1 MPTTTPPATASRGRH
16 LALVLVALLVLA
28 FNLRPAA
35 VSIGPVLGQLQHDLG
50 MNDTVAGVLT
60 ALPSLCFAGFGAL
73 APLLARRIGLTRAV
87 LMASVLIVA
96 GQVARALVSSPWMFL
111 LLSAV
116 ALSGMATANVLL
128 PSLVKTHFPERIGLV
143 TALYSVSMTIGLTLA
158 GMLVV
163 PTADAVGGWRNAFLI
178 GSGVAAVAI
187 IPWAILSTNRTQ
199 VVTSDTS
206 PHIALGRV
214 ARTRLGWVMAL
225 FFAIQSAMA
234 YSVFGWLATIYVDA
248 GYTEAQG
255 GLMLAVATGMGIP
268 LAFLW
273 PAYMIRHPRPVRVL
287 GLVMICGAVAAIGL
301 LVAPRPT
308 ELGVLWAALL
318 AVGTSSFPMILAMFG
333 LRARTSAGTSA
344 LSGFTQSVGYL
355 LAALGPFGMGVLHEL
370 THSWTVP
377 LLVLFVMFAPMSVL
391 GTMAMRAETIEDE
404 LGID

>member
-1 MPTTTPPATASRGRH
+1 MSTALSPAPSRTRH
-16 LALVLVALLVLA
+16 ATLVLVALLLLA

-35 VSIGPVLGQLQHDLG
+35 VSIGPVLGELQHDLG

-73 APLLARRIGLTRAV
+73 APLVARRIGLTAAV
-87 LMASVLIVA
+87 LVASVLIVV
-96 GQVARALVSSPWMFL
+96 GQATRALVGSPWLFL
-111 LLSAV
+111 LLSTV

-143 TALYSVSMTIGLTLA
+143 TALYSTSMTVGVTLA

-163 PTADAVGGWRNAFLI
+163 PMAHAFGGWRQAFLVA
-178 GSGVAAVAI
+178 SGVAAVAI
-187 IPWAILSTNRTQ
+187 VPWAVLAAARTAAA
-199 VVTSDTS
+199 TTDAS
-206 PHIALGRV
+206 PHISLGRV
-214 ARTRLGWVMAL
+214 ARTKLGWVMAV
-225 FFAIQSAMA
+225 FFGIQSGMA

-248 GYTEAQG
+248 GYSQAEG
-255 GLMLAVATGMGIP
+255 GVMLGVATGVGIP

-273 PAYMIRHPRPVRVL
+273 PAYMIRNPRPYRVLAFVMTSGVVATLGLLFAPHPTVL
-287 GLVMICGAVAAIGL
+287 GL
-301 LVAPRPT
+301 
-308 ELGVLWAALL
+308 LWAALL

-377 LLVLFVMFAPMSVL
+377 LVALLVMFAPMTWVGVQS
-391 GTMAMRAETIEDE
+391 MRAETIEDE